1 MDEKKQRLDSLL
13 RASGAAAKRETRA
26 LVSAGRISI
35 NGAPAESAAQYC
47 SPDDAIAV
55 DGRAVAMRPG
65 VVFMMNKP
73 SGFVCVSG
81 AARYPSVFSLLRP
94 EHTSLA
100 LFAVGRLD
108 ADTEGLLLLTN
119 DGALCRRVARP
130 ETNIP
135 KTYLVRLDR
144 PMPPGSAEL
153 MRSGIRLENGEI
165 CRPAEMTALSERS
178 VLITVT
184 EGKRHEVKRLVRA
197 CGPIV
202 ASLRRLSIGALELD
216 PSLAPGEYRR
226 LSEDE
231 TALLFKQP
239 VSSGKTE

>member
-1 MDEKKQRLDSLL
+1 MDGKGQRLDSLL
-13 RASGAAAKRETRA
+13 RASGAATKRETRA

-47 SPDDAIAV
+47 SPDDTIDI
-55 DGRAVAMRPG
+55 DGRAVAIRPG

-119 DGALCRRVARP
+119 DGELCRRIARP
-130 ETNIP
+130 EQNIR

-144 PMPPGSAEL
+144 PMPPDASERLRAGV
-153 MRSGIRLENGEI
+153 RLENGEL
-165 CRPAEMTALSERS
+165 CRPAKIAPVSERS

-197 CGPIV
+197 CGPLV
-202 ASLRRLSIGALELD
+202 ASLKRVSIGALALD
-216 PSLAPGEYRR
+216 PSLAPGEYRP
-226 LSEDE
+226 LSDDE
-231 TALLFKQP
+231 AELLFK
-239 VSSGKTE
+239 